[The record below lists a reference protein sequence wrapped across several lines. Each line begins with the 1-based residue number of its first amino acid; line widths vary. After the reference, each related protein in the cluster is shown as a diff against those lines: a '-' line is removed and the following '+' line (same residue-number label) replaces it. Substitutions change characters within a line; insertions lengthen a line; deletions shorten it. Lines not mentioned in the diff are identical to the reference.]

1 MNPLQSRAF
10 LIPFDQIKP
19 EHVEPAVRATLA
31 GAEAELQALIDLPG
45 ERSYANTV
53 QPLDDLLERLN
64 RVVKIAH
71 HLTAVISSPE
81 LRVAY
86 NAVLPEFSAFFA
98 RLPLNAGLWQALQ
111 RYAAT
116 AEAQQLTG
124 VRWRHLDKTL
134 REFRRAGAD
143 LPAAQKARVEELRIW
158 LAKLQTKFSENVL
171 DATNAFELVITE
183 EAELA
188 GLPESARAQ
197 AQASAESKG
206 LTGWRFTLQQPSL
219 LPFLQYAEA
228 RELRRQLYTAH
239 VNRASAGE
247 YDNRPLLAEILSLRR
262 ELAGLLGYRDYADY
276 ALEEGMVKSGSAAL
290 AFVRD
295 LTERTVPYFRQEIA
309 ELTAL
314 ADTLGLKPMAPWD
327 LLYVIEKLRKAK
339 YDLDEEELRPYFPLP
354 QVLAGLFEITRR
366 LFGIKV
372 TERPIT
378 QVWHPEVKFYDIV
391 DEAGTHLGS
400 FYADW
405 FPRESKRAGAW
416 MNAFITGGPSL
427 AGFAPHLG
435 LMVGNFTPP
444 RREADGREIPAL
456 LTHREV
462 ETTFHE
468 FGHLLHHCLSQ
479 VEVPA
484 RAGTNVPRDWVE
496 LPSQI
501 MENWCWERAA
511 LALFARH
518 YQTGEPIPEAL
529 FTKLQRARRYAG
541 AYQQMRQ
548 LSFGTVDLALHILYD
563 PAVDGDVV
571 SYAQRLMEPFNVRP
585 EFAHNHFLTAFTH
598 VFAGGYAAS
607 YYSYKWSEVLDAD
620 AFTRFQREGLLS
632 RQTGQAYLESIL
644 SRGDSADP
652 ATLYREFMGRDP
664 ELGPLL
670 ARTFGADDPK
680 RVSTS

>member
-1 MNPLQSRAF
+1 MTEPNPLQSRAF

-19 EHVEPAVRATLA
+19 EHVEPAIRAVLA
-31 GAEAELQALIDLPG
+31 SAEAQLQALIDLPG
-45 ERSYANTV
+45 ERSYATTV
-53 QPLDDLLERLN
+53 QALDDLLEPLSRI
-64 RVVKIAH
+64 VGIAR
-71 HLTAVISSPE
+71 HLTMVMSSAE
-81 LRVAY
+81 LRAAY
-86 NAVLPEFSAFFA
+86 NAVLPEFSTFFA

-116 AEAQQLTG
+116 AEAQQLSG
-124 VRWRHLDKTL
+124 VRQRHLDKTL
-134 REFRRAGAD
+134 SDFRRAGAD
-143 LPAAQKARVEELRIW
+143 LPAAHKARVEELRVA

-171 DATNAFELVITE
+171 DATNSYELLISD

-197 AQASAESKG
+197 ASASAKSKG
-206 LTGWRFTLQQPSL
+206 YTGWRFTLQQPSL

-239 VNRASAGE
+239 VNRASTGE
-247 YDNRPLLAEILSLRR
+247 HDNRPILSEILALRR

-276 ALEEGMVKSGSAAL
+276 ALAENMVHSGSAAW

-295 LTERTVPYFRQEIA
+295 LTERTAPYFRQEIA

-314 ADTLGLKPMAPWD
+314 AESLGFTPMQPWD
-327 LLYVIEKLRKAK
+327 LLLVIEKLRKAK

-366 LFGIKV
+366 LFGVQV

-378 QVWHPEVKFYDIV
+378 QVWHPEVKFYDIS

-416 MNAFITGGPSL
+416 MNALITGGPSL

-444 RREADGREIPAL
+444 RLVGAEEIPAL

-468 FGHLLHHCLSQ
+468 FGHLLHHCLSR

-484 RAGTNVPRDWVE
+484 RSGTNVPRDWVE

-511 LALFARH
+511 LDLFARH
-518 YQTGEPIPEAL
+518 YQTGEALPEAL
-529 FTKLQRARRYAG
+529 FSKLQRSRRYAG

-548 LSFGTVDLALHILYD
+548 LSFGTVDLALHIHYD
-563 PAVDGDVV
+563 PATDGDVV
-571 SYAQRLMEPFNVRP
+571 GYAQRLMEPFNVRP
-585 EFAHNHFLTAFTH
+585 EFAHNHFLTAFSH

-620 AFTRFQREGLLS
+620 AFTRFQHEGLFN

-652 ATLYREFMGRDP
+652 AALYREFMGRDP

-670 ARTFGADDPK
+670 VRTFDGSHKA
-680 RVSTS
+680 